1 MYGQDMS
8 PPVLRLEYE
17 IRTKEGEVLESSAD
31 RGPLE
36 FVPGRRRL
44 LPALENVIARLQVG
58 QEVKGELEAARAFG
72 DESVLP
78 TMEISRGEFPEGA
91 VPEPGNQYEART
103 VDGNNV
109 RFRVLSANDRFV
121 HVRLLHPLADADLA
135 YRFKLIAV
143 DDPSLPP
150 PLPARAVG
158 IESSAIQ
165 IILEERAEG

>member
-1 MYGQDMS
+1 MS

-17 IRTKEGEVLESSAD
+17 IRTRSGETLESSAM

-44 LPALENVIARLQVG
+44 LPALEQVIRKMRIG
-58 QEVKGELEAARAFG
+58 DEVRGELEAARAFG

-78 TMEISRGEFPEGA
+78 TMEISRGEFQDGEP
-91 VPEPGNQYEART
+91 PEPGKKYEAKT
-103 VDGNNV
+103 ADGNAV
-109 RFRVLSANDRFV
+109 AFRVLSANDRFV
-121 HVRLLHPLADADLA
+121 HVRLLHPLADADLE

-143 DDPSLPP
+143 EDPSLPP

-158 IESSAIQ
+158 IESSAIVL
-165 IILEERAEG
+165 LEEPRAEG

>member
-1 MYGQDMS
+1 MT

-17 IRTKEGEVLESSAD
+17 IRTKSGETLESSST

-44 LPALENVIARLQVG
+44 LPALEKVISKLRVG
-58 QEVKGELEAARAFG
+58 DEVSGELEAARAFG

-78 TMEISRGEFPEGA
+78 TMEISRAEFKDGEA
-91 VPEPGNQYEART
+91 PEPGKKYEAKT
-103 VDGNNV
+103 ADGGAV
-109 RFRVLSANDRFV
+109 VFRVLSSDERFV
-121 HVRLLHPLADADLA
+121 HVRLLHPLADADLE

-150 PLPARAVG
+150 PVPARAIG

-165 IILEERAEG
+165 ILEEPRAEG

>member
-1 MYGQDMS
+1 MS

-17 IRTKEGEVLESSAD
+17 IRTKSGETLESSAS

-44 LPALENVIARLQVG
+44 LPALESVISRLHVG
-58 QEVKGELEAARAFG
+58 EEVSGELEAARGFG

-78 TMEISRGEFPEGA
+78 TMEIARAEFRDGEP
-91 VPEPGNQYEART
+91 PEPGRKYEART
-103 VDGNNV
+103 ADGSAV
-109 RFRVLSANDRFV
+109 TFRVLSSDERFV
-121 HVRLLHPLADADLA
+121 HVRLLHPLADADLE

-143 DDPSLPP
+143 EDPSLPP
-150 PLPARAVG
+150 PLPARAIG

-165 IILEERAEG
+165 ILEEPRAES